1 MDLHVLEFYHPNTST
16 WISFPELGKLV
27 KLTSDKIWSFTQHN
41 KRYCLSTVY
50 RKLGYIDVIGGAA
63 DHSMRAAAEV
73 VQVSP
78 ENFTEGQWAATNECI
93 IHWMLSSDKP

>member
-1 MDLHVLEFYHPNTST
+1 M
-16 WISFPELGKLV
+16 
-27 KLTSDKIWSFTQHN
+27 
-41 KRYCLSTVY
+41 Y

-93 IHWMLSSDKP
+93 IH